1 MSQLSLGVSRV
12 IVSSVFILRVSC
24 IPKMATTK
32 PPPPGPGSVHPPS
45 ATDPSSTS
53 GISAHY
59 GSLTD
64 RLYNA
69 ELSRRAV
76 ARAALHLGIDR
87 VEGQALDCLGDAL
100 LEHLDRVS
108 LCVRCWYRVGWCG
121 GRTRAELQNDRHI
134 VCCFLCKLSCCAMQL
149 CAC

>member
-1 MSQLSLGVSRV
+1 
-12 IVSSVFILRVSC
+12 
-24 IPKMATTK
+24 MATTK

-108 LCVRCWYRVGWCG
+108 LCVRCWYRVGCCG
-121 GRTRAELQNDRHI
+121 GRTRAELQTDTDTSCA
-134 VCCFLCKLSCCAMQL
+134 VFFVQVKLLCHAIMCLL
-149 CAC
+149 E

>member
-1 MSQLSLGVSRV
+1 M
-12 IVSSVFILRVSC
+12 RVSC

-45 ATDPSSTS
+45 ATDPSSTA

-108 LCVRCWYRVGWCG
+108 LCVRCWYRVGGCG
-121 GRTRAELQNDRHI
+121 GRTRAELPNERHRHI
-134 VCCFLCKLSCCAMQL
+134 MCCFLCKLL
-149 CAC
+149 CHDAIMCLLE